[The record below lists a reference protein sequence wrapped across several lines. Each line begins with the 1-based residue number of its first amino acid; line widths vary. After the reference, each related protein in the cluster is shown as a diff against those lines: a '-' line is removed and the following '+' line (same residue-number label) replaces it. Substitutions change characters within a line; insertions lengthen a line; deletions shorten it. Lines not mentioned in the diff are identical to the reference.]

1 MDSKE
6 ASLPLTDAEEAA
18 PPSYTEPICNF
29 PSSTSQYYSAK
40 IQTQLLSL
48 TTQISTFQT
57 QRSLLSQAQDEKI
70 LSLLAAEIQ
79 TFFSDFA
86 ASGKQRG
93 TLILVPASALPD
105 QSARPVEYDFRDPR
119 EYDGVARVRDRE
131 AVDGVGGWN
140 EDLWYWRDE
149 EMAGRLAAYLRPAP
163 PPDLARK
170 EWSPRKE
177 ETEIKA
183 SEQAQEQ
190 AESSGRWRWG
200 RMKRAT
206 RRSGESPILVEDRR
220 DAKVYPGE
228 DMATSS
234 GEDRV
239 LMDVNADEVTFR
251 TENDLGLFETQTGWA
266 IVLKLKIE
274 MGRREDGAY

>member
-177 ETEIKA
+177 EIIKA
-183 SEQAQEQ
+183 GEQTQEQ

-206 RRSGESPILVEDRR
+206 RRSGESPILTQDR
-220 DAKVYPGE
+220 DAKVHPGE

-234 GEDRV
+234 EEDRV

-274 MGRREDGAY
+274 IGRREDGVY